1 MKLIIR
7 LMRKGLYAPLY
18 QLHRLPIGP
27 VRTEAICR
35 FVLKLDRP
43 LQAAILGGFN
53 AKST

>member
-1 MKLIIR
+1 MKQIIR
-7 LMRKGLYAPLY
+7 LIRKGLYAPLDCLY
-18 QLHRLPIGP
+18 MLPIGP